1 MNRTELIERV
11 AEDLGVSKASTARY
25 LDAFIAQ
32 IEEALASNSRV
43 TLSGFGR
50 FENYVRADRNIR
62 DANTG
67 TQRRFPSALKPRFVP
82 ARTLKQ
88 LVERRNPIESQHS
101 EE

>member
-11 AEDLGVSKASTARY
+11 SNDLGVSKASTARY

-32 IEEALASNSRV
+32 IEEALANNSSV

-50 FENYVRADRNIR
+50 FDNYVRSERNIH
-62 DANTG
+62 DTNTG
-67 TQRRFPSALKPRFVP
+67 MHRRFPSALKPRFVP
-82 ARTLKQ
+82 ARALKQ
-88 LVERRNPIESQHS
+88 LVERRNPVEAQDD

>member
-32 IEEALASNSRV
+32 IEEALANNSRV

-50 FENYVRADRNIR
+50 FDNYVRTNRKIH

-67 TQRRFPSALKPRFVP
+67 ADRQFPSALKPRFVP
-82 ARTLKQ
+82 ARALKQ
-88 LVERRNPIESQHS
+88 LVERRNPVEAQGIEK
-101 EE
+101 